1 MYSYLGL
8 AAGDFSSGFI
18 SQALRSRKKIV
29 RIFIFLT
36 LLFILI
42 YLFIPIKSATFFYTI
57 CFALGFGIGYW
68 ALFVTIAAEQFGTN
82 LRSTVATSVPN
93 FIRGTVVPIT
103 IAFKYL
109 RGEFGVSMGALI
121 VGLITI
127 VIALVALRGI
137 DETFARDLSFV
148 EEDK

>member
-1 MYSYLGL
+1 
-8 AAGDFSSGFI
+8 
-18 SQALRSRKKIV
+18 
-29 RIFIFLT
+29 
-36 LLFILI
+36 
-42 YLFIPIKSATFFYTI
+42 
-57 CFALGFGIGYW
+57 
-68 ALFVTIAAEQFGTN
+68 
-82 LRSTVATSVPN
+82 
-93 FIRGTVVPIT
+93 VVPIT